1 MADVAENA
9 RYHDVVFSQA
19 RRWADVSKSDTVNF
33 TELPKAIYVGG
44 AGDLVLRLAGEA
56 ADITLAAVPAGTL
69 LPLRVSHVRA
79 TSSATLLVA
88 LY

>member
-1 MADVAENA
+1 MPDAYEAHQRGLSGPAD
-9 RYHDVVFSQA
+9 RGF
-19 RRWADVSKSDTVNF
+19 
-33 TELPKAIYVGG
+33 AITPHASNPLAFVTRALYVGG